1 MNGKCKAAGLK
12 EISLCQSILKS
23 QCGEHACWKENGPK
37 LKMVLPVES
46 NDFYKKRQRVL
57 LNHRR

>member
-1 MNGKCKAAGLK
+1 MNGKNKAAGLK

-46 NDFYKKRQRVL
+46 NDFYKK
-57 LNHRR
+57 